1 MTAIVR
7 CSAAAR
13 RIGRASCQS
22 EFDALQGGT
31 GIFQENLILPKF
43 KMPKRV
49 SLETYQLKTSD
60 YFVPFAR
67 GVLIPN
73 FQEPKRVFS
82 ATFQPKLVRFFSKG
96 SDLDVFVPEGGAV
109 NLA

>member
-1 MTAIVR
+1 MR
-7 CSAAAR
+7 
-13 RIGRASCQS
+13 GLNCQS
-22 EFDALQGGT
+22 EFYREKLQGGT

-82 ATFQPKLVRFFSKG
+82 ATFQPKLGSFF
-96 SDLDVFVPEGGAV
+96 
-109 NLA
+109 

>member
-1 MTAIVR
+1 VR
-7 CSAAAR
+7 GLKLSERILRVIERNYREAR
-13 RIGRASCQS
+13 D
-22 EFDALQGGT
+22 FLK
-31 GIFQENLILPKF
+31 ENAK
-43 KMPKRV
+43 K
-49 SLETYQLKTSD
+49 SLFGNVPIKNLM
-60 YFVPFAR
+60 PFAR

-109 NLA
+109 NLGMA

>member
-1 MTAIVR
+1 MRVVR
-7 CSAAAR
+7 ANLTR
-13 RIGRASCQS
+13 YR
-22 EFDALQGGT
+22 EKLQGGT

-109 NLA
+109 WLD